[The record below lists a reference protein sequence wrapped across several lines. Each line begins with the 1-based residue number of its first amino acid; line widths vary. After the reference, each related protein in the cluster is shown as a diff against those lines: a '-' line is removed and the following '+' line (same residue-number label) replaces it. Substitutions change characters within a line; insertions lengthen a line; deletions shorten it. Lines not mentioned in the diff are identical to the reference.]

1 MAGTINR
8 MPIEKMKAEF
18 DAKGATY
25 GKTISKKIKPYINKV
40 CETLADTSIFHA
52 KQRQEVNTIKQQLG
66 IPQPL
71 TKQYELWEKL
81 FRIQFL
87 LNFEDSYQCARHC
100 EELALQLANSPKANS
115 KPLQPKVLTTIW
127 HKPTSTR
134 PKHLPI
140 AGTSER
146 RRRLWQRLLPELA
159 RKISEST
166 IS

>member
-66 IPQPL
+66 IPPTPHKAIRTL
-71 TKQYELWEKL
+71 GEAVSHT
-81 FRIQFL
+81 IP
-87 LNFEDSYQCARHC
+87 A
-100 EELALQLANSPKANS
+100 QL
-115 KPLQPKVLTTIW
+115 
-127 HKPTSTR
+127 
-134 PKHLPI
+134 
-140 AGTSER
+140 
-146 RRRLWQRLLPELA
+146 
-159 RKISEST
+159 
-166 IS
+166 